1 MAATPDRILRTL
13 VFPIQYLEIGEAL
26 ARELG
31 QDIDELYR
39 ACHIDLP
46 RPFMPWHTMNGL
58 QMKRSLAHFLSVC
71 PPGLPPVV
79 PFMEHFPLTAHGPV
93 GMLAITSANLGEA
106 LQGALRYASLVMPAF
121 RMHQEDVG
129 DEVHIVVESNHH
141 FGAVHDFF
149 TETVVLAPTKIA
161 PFLKQ
166 AIPGG
171 SVHFR
176 HAALG
181 APADYERA
189 FAGRFLFGC
198 AQNKLVIP
206 RQALGIPLIA
216 PSKASHMMMKATLEQ
231 QRLARLDTKP
241 VTQEVKAHLRVALR
255 TRKLVT
261 AESLAQA
268 MTMSPRTLSRRLQEE
283 GSTLPQIKHEISLE
297 QARTLLRE
305 NRLNIQQ
312 IALATGFADAASFAR
327 AFKRA
332 TGQTPSEAR
341 HGQDGGAAAPGS
353 PQGFTQDT
361 P

>member
-31 QDIDELYR
+31 QDIDEIYR
-39 ACHIDLP
+39 VCRIDLP
-46 RPFMPWHTMNGL
+46 RPFLPWHTMDGL

-71 PPGLPPVV
+71 PPGQPPVV
-79 PFMEHFPLTAHGPV
+79 PFMAHFPLTTHGPI
-93 GMLAITSANLGEA
+93 GMLVITSANLGEA
-106 LQGALRYASLVMPAF
+106 LHGTLRYASLVMPAF
-121 RMHQEDVG
+121 RIHQEDVG
-129 DEVHIVVESNHH
+129 EEVHIVVEPNHH

-149 TETVVLAPTKIA
+149 TETVVLALTKVT

-166 AIPGG
+166 PITGA

-176 HAALG
+176 HAPLG
-181 APADYERA
+181 APGDYERA
-189 FAGRFLFGC
+189 FAGRFLFGG

-206 RQALGIPLIA
+206 RQALAIPLIA

-241 VTQEVKAHLRVALR
+241 VTQTVKAHLRVALR
-255 TRKLVT
+255 QKKLVT
-261 AESLAQA
+261 AASLAQA
-268 MTMSPRTLSRRLQEE
+268 LTMSARTLSRRLQEE
-283 GSTLPQIKHEISLE
+283 GSTLPQLKQDISLE
-297 QARTLLRE
+297 HARVLLRE
-305 NRLNIQQ
+305 RRLNVQQ
-312 IALATGFADAASFAR
+312 IAQATGFADAASFAR

-341 HGQDGGAAAPGS
+341 HRQDGSSPHDTHCAP
-353 PQGFTQDT
+353 
-361 P
+361 

>member
-1 MAATPDRILRTL
+1 MPPTPDRILRTL

-31 QDIDELYR
+31 RDIDELYR
-39 ACHIDLP
+39 SCRIDLP
-46 RPFMPWHTMNGL
+46 RPFMPWHTMDGL
-58 QMKRSLAHFLSVC
+58 QLKRSLAHFLSAC
-71 PPGLPPVV
+71 PPGVPPVV
-79 PFMEHFPLTAHGPV
+79 PFMAHFPLTTHGPL

-121 RMHQEDVG
+121 RMHQEDIG
-129 DEVHIVVESNHH
+129 DEVHVVVEPNHH

-166 AIPGG
+166 AIPGA

-176 HAALG
+176 HAPLG
-181 APADYERA
+181 VPSDYEQA

-206 RQALGIPLIA
+206 RQALNIPLIA
-216 PSKASHMMMKATLEQ
+216 PSMASHMMMKATLEQ

-241 VTQEVKAHLRVALR
+241 ITQSVKAQLRVALH
-255 TRKLVT
+255 KKKNVS

-268 MTMSPRTLSRRLQEE
+268 LALSERTLSRRLKEE
-283 GSTLPQIKHEISLE
+283 GRTLPQLKQEVSLE
-297 QARTLLRE
+297 HARTLLRE
-305 NRLNIQQ
+305 GHLNVQQ
-312 IALATGFADAASFAR
+312 IAQATGFADAASFAR

-341 HGQDGGAAAPGS
+341 QGHDAPSS
-353 PQGFTQDT
+353 PHPIPQDT

>member
-31 QDIDELYR
+31 QDIDDLYR
-39 ACHIDLP
+39 ACGIDLP

-58 QMKRSLAHFLSVC
+58 QMKRSLEHFLSVC
-71 PPGLPPVV
+71 PPGEPPVV
-79 PFMEHFPLTAHGPV
+79 PFMAHFPLTTHGPL

-106 LQGALRYASLVMPAF
+106 LHGALRYASLVMPAF

-129 DEVHIVVESNHH
+129 DEVHIVVEPNHD

-149 TETVVLAPTKIA
+149 TETVVLALTKVT

-166 AIPGG
+166 PIQGAT
-171 SVHFR
+171 VHFR

-181 APADYERA
+181 AQADYERA
-189 FAGRFLFGC
+189 FAGRFQFGC
-198 AQNKLVIP
+198 ARNKLVIP

-231 QRLARLDTKP
+231 QRLARLDTRP
-241 VTQEVKAHLRVALR
+241 ITQEVKAHLRVALR
-255 TRKLVT
+255 KKTLVT

-268 MTMSPRTLSRRLQEE
+268 LTLSPRTLSRRLQEE
-283 GSTLPQIKHEISLE
+283 GSTLPQLKHEISLE
-297 QARTLLRE
+297 HARVLLRE
-305 NRLNIQQ
+305 SQLNVQQ
-312 IALATGFADAASFAR
+312 IAQATGFADAASFAR

-341 HGQDGGAAAPGS
+341 HGQDDAPS
-353 PQGFTQDT
+353 ALDT
-361 P
+361 PQDSP

>member
-13 VFPIQYLEIGEAL
+13 VFPIQYLEIGDAL
-26 ARELG
+26 ARELRR
-31 QDIDELYR
+31 DIDELYR
-39 ACHIDLP
+39 VCQIDLP
-46 RPFMPWHTMNGL
+46 RPFMPWHTMDGV

-71 PPGLPPVV
+71 PAGVPPVV
-79 PFMEHFPLTAHGPV
+79 PFMEHFPLTTHGPV
-93 GMLAITSANLGEA
+93 VMLAITSANLGEA
-106 LQGALRYASLVMPAF
+106 LHGALRYASLVMPAF
-121 RMHQEDVG
+121 RMHQEDIG
-129 DEVHIVVESNHH
+129 DEVHIVVEPTHD

-166 AIPGG
+166 PIAGG
-171 SVHFR
+171 AVHFR
-176 HAALG
+176 HAPLG

-189 FAGRFLFGC
+189 FAGRFHFGC

-206 RQALGIPLIA
+206 RHALSTPLIA

-255 TRKLVT
+255 KKQVVT
-261 AESLAQA
+261 AESLARA
-268 MTMSPRTLSRRLQEE
+268 LALSERTLSRRLQEE
-283 GSTLPQIKHEISLE
+283 GSTLPQLKQDVSLE
-297 QARTLLRE
+297 HARTLLRE
-305 NRLNIQQ
+305 GQLNVQQ
-312 IALATGFADAASFAR
+312 VAQATGFADAASFAR

-341 HGQDGGAAAPGS
+341 QGHDATTS
-353 PQGFTQDT
+353 PRDTTQDT